1 MGRFLLFPGKI
12 VQTRHMAEAIAAV
25 PKRNLEVNECLLKHI
40 HGDFSGMEFA
50 EDRKLNEE
58 AFESGEGR
66 VFTDFQ
72 TSFGKIWIITDQR
85 KCVMDNTTTILFPED
100 Y

>member
-1 MGRFLLFPGKI
+1 MKRSLLFPGMI
-12 VQTRHMAEAIAAV
+12 VQTQHMAEAIAADAM
-25 PKRNLEVNECLLKHI
+25 RSFEINECLSKHLR
-40 HGDFSGMEFA
+40 GDFSGMEFE

-72 TSFGKIWIITDQR
+72 TSFGKIWIITDQ
-85 KCVMDNTTTILFPED
+85 CDNVKDNVTTILFPED

>member
-1 MGRFLLFPGKI
+1 MTSLYAGR
-12 VQTRHMAEAIAAV
+12 VVMTQHIANV
-25 PKRNLEVNECLLKHI
+25 LGENDSFIDEIDKCFWKHI
-40 HGDFSGMEFA
+40 TGDFSGMEFE
-50 EDRKLNEE
+50 EDRKLNEV
-58 AFESGEGR
+58 AFKTGDGR

-85 KCVMDNTTTILFPED
+85 ENPLDNTTTILFPED